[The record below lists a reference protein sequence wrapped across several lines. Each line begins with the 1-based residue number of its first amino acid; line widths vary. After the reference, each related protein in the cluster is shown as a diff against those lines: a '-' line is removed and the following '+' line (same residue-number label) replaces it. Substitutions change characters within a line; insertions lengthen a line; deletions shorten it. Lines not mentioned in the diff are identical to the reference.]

1 MSAPAV
7 QPPSLFRRVSDSVYW
22 NTLLLP
28 IVAVCTTLTSVL
40 VRRRF
45 GLASGSYDVL
55 LGLVNTI
62 LFYSSFGIPSSLA
75 KTLPEREIAS
85 GRHAVER
92 LLRRA
97 GSARFAI
104 LAVFVAALNLWAG
117 PMAERLH
124 LGPGGVTYLRLLGA
138 LVAARAATDLLTYV
152 LYAFLAQR
160 QVNLLIILQSLLDPA
175 FIAVA
180 LTLGYGIGGV
190 VLALASSTTVVALG
204 GLLSAA
210 RVIRALPA
218 SPDARNTKA
227 PVSAAWKFSLFDFLL
242 ELSRYFGG
250 PDFARTAL
258 AVVLGNRGLVA
269 IFSVGFYLAFMVV
282 NLVASIFRGVYRPM
296 FTRLR
301 AEGRFVDLGRA
312 FLAVSKTQLT
322 LLVPAGVGLAIMAAD
337 YVPLLYG
344 STFDPAV
351 VVARI
356 LIVLLVTE
364 TAFNQA
370 LMILTVDERYSTVI
384 KLVAIQMLA
393 APLVV
398 IAGKYSGVEM
408 AALVLG
414 LGRAGTAVAAYSVC
428 HRRYGLPYPW
438 SFAGK
443 ILAASAGMGA
453 MLVLGRELWQTSVV
467 EAITLTVAG
476 AAVFAI
482 GLRLSGAIGD
492 EELGLLRRVNLPGGR
507 WLLAILG
514 APAGAR

>member
-1 MSAPAV
+1 MTASPA
-7 QPPSLFRRVSDSVYW
+7 QPPPLFERVSASVYW

-28 IVAVCTTLTSVL
+28 VVIVCGTLTSVL

-62 LFYSSFGIPSSLA
+62 LFYSSLGIPSGLT

-85 GRHAVER
+85 GRLAVER
-92 LLRRA
+92 LLARA
-97 GSARFAI
+97 CSARFAI
-104 LAVFVAALNLWAG
+104 LALFIGAMNAFAETI
-117 PMAERLH
+117 AERLQ
-124 LGPGGVTYLRLLGA
+124 LGPGGIVYLRLLGA
-138 LVAARAATDLLTYV
+138 LIATRAVNDLVTYT

-180 LTLGYGIGGV
+180 LLLGYGIGGV
-190 VLALASSTTVVALG
+190 VTALTA
-204 GLLSAA
+204 SAA
-210 RVIRALPA
+210 TVACFGIATATRTVRRLSPSPQPRA
-218 SPDARNTKA
+218 SGDR
-227 PVSAAWKFSLFDFLL
+227 VSAAWKFSLFDYVL

-258 AVVLGNRGLVA
+258 AAVLPNRGLVA
-269 IFSVGFYLAFMVV
+269 IFAVGFYLAFMVV
-282 NLVASIFRGVYRPM
+282 NLIASIFRGVYRPM

-301 AEGRFVDLGRA
+301 AEGRSTDLERA
-312 FLAVSKTQLT
+312 FLAVCKTQLA
-322 LLVPAGVGLAIMAAD
+322 LLLPAGVGLVIMAAD

-344 STFDPAV
+344 ETFGPAV
-351 VVARI
+351 AVTRI

-370 LMILTVDERYSTVI
+370 LIILTVDERYATVVR
-384 KLVAIQMLA
+384 LVAIQAVA

-398 IAGKYSGVEM
+398 LVGRSSGVEA

-414 LGRAGTAVAAYSVC
+414 LGRATTTVVAYLVC
-428 HRRYGLPYPW
+428 RRHYGLSYPW
-438 SFAGK
+438 GFAAR
-443 ILAASAGMGA
+443 ILAASAAMGVV
-453 MLVLGRELWQTSVV
+453 LVPARAAWPTSVV
-467 EAITLTVAG
+467 EAITLTIVG
-476 AAVFAI
+476 AIVFAV
-482 GLRLSGAIGD
+482 GVRLLGVVGN
-492 EELGLLRRVNLPGGR
+492 EEVALLRRVNLPGAR
-507 WLLAILG
+507 LVLALFG